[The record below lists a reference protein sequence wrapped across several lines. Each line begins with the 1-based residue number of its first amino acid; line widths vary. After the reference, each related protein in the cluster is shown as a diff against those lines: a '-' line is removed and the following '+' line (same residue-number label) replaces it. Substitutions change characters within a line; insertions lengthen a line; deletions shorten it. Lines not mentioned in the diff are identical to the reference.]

1 MNLEIADRY
10 ENQDLEHMYTH
21 YAHFSSFYL
30 FSRVMMGAFPLIIP
44 EDTVMKM
51 KIAQKANRLLQT
63 TDTD

>member
-1 MNLEIADRY
+1 
-10 ENQDLEHMYTH
+10 
-21 YAHFSSFYL
+21 
-30 FSRVMMGAFPLIIP
+30 MMGAFPLIIP